1 MRGKRC
7 AEELKIEAIRQV
19 TDSGYPVTEVVQRLG
34 GAAHS
39 LYQSYGTLVG
49 ACNLLDKFPNPA

>member
-34 GAAHS
+34 GGGTQS
-39 LYQSYGTLVG
+39 LSELRHIGRGLQPVG
-49 ACNLLDKFPNPA
+49 